1 MKILISGAG
10 EVGNHLAKLFCN
22 EDHDVIL
29 MDEDEA
35 RLRKAEAHFD
45 LMTVVGSGTSIED
58 LKDAQ
63 VKSCDLFIAVPPYEE
78 VSILSAML
86 AKKLGAK
93 KTIARINNFEY
104 LLPENKEYF
113 KQLGVDEIIY
123 PEHLGAKEIIASL
136 KQVGT
141 RQMFEFSNGKLLLF
155 ALKIRSNAPI
165 ANLTLSESARL
176 HDKNEYFTVAI
187 NRDGK
192 TIIPRGN
199 DIFQHNDLAYV
210 VTTRLGVPQLLEDAG
225 KTQYEVKN
233 VMILGGSRIGKK
245 VAKELEYQ
253 YNIKLIEI
261 NREKSAR
268 LANFLENT
276 LVINGDGRN
285 LDLLKDEGITK
296 TDAFIAVTSNSE
308 VNILACQ
315 LAKKMGVKKTVAE
328 VENMDYIDLA
338 ENIGIGTLINKK
350 LIAASHIY
358 RHTLRAN
365 VSHVKCLTATDAD
378 VLELVAQKGS
388 KITKANLRE
397 LALPKDLNIGGII
410 RGEEAII
417 ANGDTHIQPDD
428 HVVVFALPSAI
439 KKVEKMF
446 M

>member
-1 MKILISGAG
+1 MKIVISGAG

-29 MDEDEA
+29 MDEDES
-35 RLRKAEAHFD
+35 RLRKAEAHYD
-45 LMTVVGSGTSIED
+45 LMAIVGSGTSIED
-58 LKDAQ
+58 LKNAQ
-63 VKSCDLFIAVPPYEE
+63 VKTCDLFIAVPPYEE

-93 KTIARINNFEY
+93 KTIARINNNEY

-113 KQLGVDEIIY
+113 RQLGVDEIIY
-123 PEHLGAKEIIASL
+123 PEHLGAQEIVASL

-165 ANLTLSESARL
+165 INLTLMELAKL
-176 HDKNEYFTVAI
+176 HTKNEYFILAI

-192 TIIPRGN
+192 TIITRGN
-199 DIFQHNDLAYV
+199 DSFQHNDLAYV
-210 VTTRLGVPQLLEDAG
+210 ITTRSGVTQLLADAG

-245 VAKELEYQ
+245 VAKELESQ

-268 LANFLENT
+268 LANYLSNT

-285 LDLLKDEGITK
+285 LDLLRDEGIGK
-296 TDAFIAVTSNSE
+296 TDAFVAVTGNSE

-328 VENMDYIDLA
+328 VENIDYIDLA
-338 ENIGIGTLINKK
+338 DNIGTLINKK
-350 LIAASHIY
+350 LIAASHIF

-378 VLELVAQKGS
+378 VLELIAQRDS
-388 KITKANLRE
+388 KITKGTLRE
-397 LALPKDLNIGGII
+397 INLSKDMNIGGVI
-410 RGEEAII
+410 RGDEVII
-417 ANGDTHIQPDD
+417 PNGDTRIQPDD
-428 HVVVFALPSAI
+428 HVIVIALPSGI